1 MQWKENQAEGRKLLD
16 AISTDARELHAILGP
31 DYTMVATQL
40 GINVVASMPGQAK
53 PSGQLNAVA
62 GPSKS
67 SKKATTTATTKKKRP
82 KETAGGS
89 PSRRP
94 PKRQKQGRTG
104 EAPDVIDL
112 T

>member
-40 GINVVASMPGQAK
+40 GINAVASIPGQAM
-53 PSGQLNAVA
+53 PSGQPNAVA

-67 SKKATTTATTKKKRP
+67 SRTTTTATTKKKRP
-82 KETAGGS
+82 KETTGVS
-89 PSRRP
+89 PSRPP
-94 PKRQKQGRTG
+94 PKRQKQDRVG
-104 EAPDVIDL
+104 EPPDIIDL

>member
-67 SKKATTTATTKKKRP
+67 SKKATTATTKKKRP

-89 PSRRP
+89 PSRPP
-94 PKRQKQGRTG
+94 PKRQKQSRTVD
-104 EAPDVIDL
+104 APDVIDL